1 MENRK
6 LILIETFCE
15 YHEVE
20 YSFINSLSERGLIE
34 IVLEENKS
42 YILEDQLNEIEKMI
56 RLHQDLELNIAGID
70 TALYLL
76 QRIEDLKLE
85 LTAMKN
91 KMNLLNHSN
100 IDELN
105 NEI

>member
-6 LILIETFCE
+6 LILIETFCT

-20 YSFINSLSERGLIE
+20 YSFIDSLSERGLIE
-34 IVLEENKS
+34 IVLEETKS
-42 YILEDQLNEIEKMI
+42 YLLEDQLSEIEKMI

-76 QRIEDLKLE
+76 QQIDDLKGE
-85 LTAMKN
+85 ITTMKN
-91 KMNLLNHSN
+91 KMNLMNYSI